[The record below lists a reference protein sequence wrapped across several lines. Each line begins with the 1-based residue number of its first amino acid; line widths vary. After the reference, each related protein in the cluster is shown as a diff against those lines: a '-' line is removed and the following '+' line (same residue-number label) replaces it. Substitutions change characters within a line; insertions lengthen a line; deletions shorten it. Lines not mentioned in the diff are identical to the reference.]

1 MTREYIDLLPPKRWS
16 EMTKAERAAERD
28 AIYQGAIVEFP
39 GGIIAV
45 IGVQLEKDATTVP
58 VVTLAPNDELVRR
71 IARELKP
78 GFTNEELLA
87 LCIGTSV
94 RSRMRVVDAV
104 YGMATATKG

>member
-1 MTREYIDLLPPKRWS
+1 L
-16 EMTKAERAAERD
+16 
-28 AIYQGAIVEFP
+28 VEFP
-39 GGIIAV
+39 GGVIAV
-45 IGVQLEKDATTVP
+45 IGAQLEKNATTVP
-58 VVTLAPNDELVRR
+58 VVTLNPNEELVRR

-87 LCIGTSV
+87 LCTGSMA